1 MSVRAIAAV
10 AIGVGSLV
18 LGGGGAAVI
27 VSAKDKKR
35 MAELQDQI
43 REIQLQLQQSQDR
56 EKELLASIADLERQ
70 KLAFIKEI
78 NFLSGQREIF
88 IGRITEL
95 DCYVFRN
102 EKVFKRVV
110 AALTFRLSS
119 LRKETADLKN
129 QINELVKQS
138 EESSQ
143 KSDDLRV
150 AIIDI
155 DATKVRRMDT
165 LTSLRTAMTEQER
178 EIQELE
184 SQVV

>member
-1 MSVRAIAAV
+1 MSVRVIAAV
-10 AIGVGSLV
+10 AIGVGGLV
-18 LGGGGAAVI
+18 LGGGGAAVV

-43 REIQLQLQQSQDR
+43 RVLQLQLQQSQDR
-56 EKELLASIADLERQ
+56 ERELLASIADLERQ
-70 KLAFIKEI
+70 KLAFLKEI
-78 NFLSGQREIF
+78 NFLSCQRETF
-88 IGRITEL
+88 VGRIAEL
-95 DCYVFRN
+95 DCYVSRN
-102 EKVFKRVV
+102 EKVYKRVV
-110 AALTFRLSS
+110 AALTFRLNN
-119 LRKETADLKN
+119 LRKETADLKD
-129 QINELVKQS
+129 QIDELTKRS

-143 KSDDLRV
+143 KSDDLRI

>member
-1 MSVRAIAAV
+1 MSVPVIAAV
-10 AIGVGSLV
+10 AIGVGGLV

-43 REIQLQLQQSQDR
+43 RELQLQLQLSQGR

-78 NFLSGQREIF
+78 AFLSGQRETF
-88 IGRITEL
+88 VGRIAEL
-95 DCYVFRN
+95 DYYVSRN

-110 AALTFRLSS
+110 AALTFRLNS
-119 LRKETADLKN
+119 LRKETADLKY
-129 QINELVKQS
+129 QINELTKRS

-143 KSDDLRV
+143 RSDDLKS
-150 AIIDI
+150 AIIGI
-155 DATKVRRMDT
+155 DAAKVRKTET
-165 LTSLRTAMTEQER
+165 LTSLRTQMAEQER

>member
-1 MSVRAIAAV
+1 M
-10 AIGVGSLV
+10 
-18 LGGGGAAVI
+18 
-27 VSAKDKKR
+27 
-35 MAELQDQI
+35 
-43 REIQLQLQQSQDR
+43 
-56 EKELLASIADLERQ
+56 
-70 KLAFIKEI
+70 
-78 NFLSGQREIF
+78 
-88 IGRITEL
+88 
-95 DCYVFRN
+95 
-102 EKVFKRVV
+102 
-110 AALTFRLSS
+110 TFRLNN
-119 LRKETADLKN
+119 LRKETADLKD
-129 QINELVKQS
+129 QIDELTKRS